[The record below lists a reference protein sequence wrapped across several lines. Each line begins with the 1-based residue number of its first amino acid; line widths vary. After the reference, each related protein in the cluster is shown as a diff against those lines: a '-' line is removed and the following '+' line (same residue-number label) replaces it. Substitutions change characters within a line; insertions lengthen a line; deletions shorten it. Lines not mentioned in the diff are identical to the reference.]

1 MDYKKIGN
9 RYYRKETVEEVDMVQ
24 KATYNEEDDKYIP
37 CGEWTVE
44 VFLAHATPFDG
55 NTEIEYD
62 NIVSELGL
70 ESTPEPA
77 EE

>member
-9 RYYRKETVEEVDMVQ
+9 RYYKTEVVEEVESVV
-24 KATYNEEDDKYIP
+24 KATYNEEDEESAGEYSV

-55 NTEIEYD
+55 NTEENYTE
-62 NIVSELGL
+62 IVSELSL
-70 ESTPEPA
+70 A
-77 EE
+77 